1 MKLILRSAVA
11 GALLFSGEVSA
22 EELAIIG
29 NQYYP
34 VDHVTKD
41 TVKEIYL
48 GKKAMVGA
56 IRIKPLD
63 QKEPVVRKKFLEEV
77 LGIPVVEYNSYWI
90 KKVFQD
96 GTVPP
101 VVKQSS
107 QEVIEEILSANII
120 SPLLKKS
127 SKDVIAYVQ
136 KNAGAVGYV
145 WEKEAVGI
153 AGLKVLLVVEVG
165 DRK

>member
-1 MKLILRSAVA
+1 MKRILCAAVA
-11 GALLFSGEVSA
+11 GALLFSGAVSA
-22 EELAIIG
+22 EELAVIG

-34 VDHVTKD
+34 ADHVTKD
-41 TVKEIYL
+41 TLKEMYF
-48 GKKAMVGA
+48 GKKTMEAA

-63 QKEPVVRKKFLEEV
+63 QKEPVIRKKFLEEV
-77 LGIPVVEYNSYWI
+77 LGMPVDEYNSYWI

-120 SPLLKKS
+120 SPVLKKS

-145 WEKEAVGI
+145 WEKEAVGVP
-153 AGLKVLLVVEVG
+153 GLKVLLVVEVG